1 MISSEN
7 LSFLW
12 GVLVFCGETIIPKG
26 TRGSQLSFKFTIRNN
41 YLGGKKM
48 KKLTASIVA
57 GALMISAMGI
67 NAFAANRTPEIKV
80 YGNSVATANGNTVN
94 LNVRMSNFAGVAGMD
109 LTIEGTGVTLGTPA
123 SSEIALVEDSNY
135 KLEGSK
141 LHIVEL
147 NAKKDTLNIK
157 IPATVIGYE
166 AGTITVTSSKLAA
179 NGKKLLTEKTEYS
192 VDNANGSVAVV
203 PKEETSDAA
212 LADGADTFIP
222 YGSVYTGENNF
233 VTKDKDGKFAATTG
247 AKYTAFKKPANN
259 ILTYGVSENT
269 KADGKNNNLQFG
281 TYSNNGNK
289 SQGTML
295 LVGDWNA
302 YLEKQIKEE
311 GKTAEQVLT
320 DLYGKE
326 KVSGKK
332 YAEITYGANATDK
345 LLVYKIERTTYLW
358 RNQDNQTFEYALR
371 VKNYA
376 GKECTAVGYYVDND
390 APVFSGQLKSST
402 ALG

>member
-7 LSFLW
+7 LSFLL

-320 DLYGKE
+320 DLYRKE
-326 KVSGKK
+326 NDAGKK
-332 YAEITYGANATDK
+332 YATVTYGENATDK